1 MTPTPVGM
9 RCPECSNQR
18 TRVVRNPTGAPS
30 GLGAHLAA
38 YPATVILIAI
48 NVAVY
53 LIEIAQ
59 GPGGINDPSARVLE
73 NFGLFGPFISI
84 EHEYYRLLTSGFL
97 HFGIFHI
104 GLNMLVL
111 FMVGRLLEPAV
122 GTLRF
127 TVLYFASLFAGSLG
141 ALILDP
147 NSLSAGASG
156 AIFGVFGATFIVAR
170 GRQLDQVARSVGI
183 LIVFNLIYS
192 VSSPEISIGAHVG
205 GLVGGVLCGLLIS
218 AAERGR
224 LGRMT
229 GTDRLAVEIAGMV
242 AIGVLSILLSLAVA

>member
-9 RCPECSNQR
+9 RCPECMNQR
-18 TRVVRNPTGAPS
+18 TKVVRNPTGAPS
-30 GLGAHLAA
+30 GLGGHFAA

-48 NVAVY
+48 NVVVY
-53 LIEIAQ
+53 LIEVVQ
-59 GPGGINDPSARVLE
+59 GPGGINDPSGKVLE

-111 FMVGRLLEPAV
+111 FMVGRLLEPAI

-127 TVLYFASLFAGSLG
+127 TVLYFASLFVGSLG

-170 GRQLDQVARSVGI
+170 GRQLDQLARSVGI

-192 VSSPEISIGAHVG
+192 ISSPEISIGAHVG
-205 GLVGGVLCGLLIS
+205 GLVGGVLCGLLIVG
-218 AAERGR
+218 AEQGR
-224 LGRMT
+224 FGRVSPR
-229 GTDRLAVEIAGMV
+229 DRLAIEIAGMV
-242 AIGVLSILLSLAVA
+242 AIGVLSILLSLVVA